1 MAARKNFSTGQI
13 INTLRKAE
21 VGIANG
27 KAIKD
32 VCRELGV
39 TELPAH
45 QLHGFAAGQTHL
57 CLPQCSDDLLRSVSL
72 PSHPDL
78 LAEKLQTRSIL
89 TLHLA
94 SFQGVRSPGRDLAR
108 RQGIRYAYSQAGET
122 GGRPVLS
129 CARVNTAGLRSP
141 AQARPRPI
149 GIRRGAAFFVFAKS
163 LFRTGTG
170 HQPVRRAS

>member
-89 TLHLA
+89 TLHLV
-94 SFQGVRSPGRDLAR
+94 SFQGVRSMDRPWCVTSPDAWIYDDLAFCL
-108 RQGIRYAYSQAGET
+108 GSLVAMALNSA
-122 GGRPVLS
+122 LDD
-129 CARVNTAGLRSP
+129 TA
-141 AQARPRPI
+141 A
-149 GIRRGAAFFVFAKS
+149 
-163 LFRTGTG
+163 
-170 HQPVRRAS
+170 